1 MVFAAAG
8 AAQAANYVLNLTG
21 SFLDLQTDSFTFNGR
36 FYETGTLD
44 LDGFDP
50 FELADG
56 DTVEVNVQIDDGPFV
71 VPLRGEMFFG
81 LNFSDL
87 LGGAQPTTSTADGLF
102 SFDGAPTVNA
112 GCSNCTSFIYGQ
124 NNSPIT
130 FTNLAASGSFTM
142 NAPYQVNS
150 ISVSYQVSDAA
161 VPEPGAWAL
170 MILGFG
176 GAGGMLRRRRF
187 AAA

>member
-1 MVFAAAG
+1 
-8 AAQAANYVLNLTG
+8 
-21 SFLDLQTDSFTFNGR
+21 
-36 FYETGTLD
+36 
-44 LDGFDP
+44 
-50 FELADG
+50 
-56 DTVEVNVQIDDGPFV
+56 
-71 VPLRGEMFFG
+71 MFFG

-176 GAGGMLRRRRF
+176 GAGAMLRRRRF